1 MPEESITEG
10 RWDGIAVEAAAD
22 GGEGGN
28 QLNTLWLFKICLAS
42 YPVLAM
48 YQGIQVGLRDS

>member
-1 MPEESITEG
+1 MSEESITEG

-22 GGEGGN
+22 SGEGGN
-28 QLNTLWLFKICLAS
+28 QLNMWLFKICLAS

-48 YQGIQVGLRDS
+48 YQGVQVGLRDS

>member
-28 QLNTLWLFKICLAS
+28 QLNSLFKICLAS

-48 YQGIQVGLRDS
+48 YQGVQVGLRDS